1 MTTLEHKLA
10 EGFIH
15 EMMKHAD
22 TTVPTIKTDQSWLD
36 RTRASLKRGVQ
47 GLGMMAA
54 PGIANFMGTDN
65 MNQLAENH
73 IKNNPGVVTGMAK
86 NFMGTDQGKRFVE
99 EQIDSQIK
107 DRIQP
112 EFRDLVNKNEQ
123 GQWGVDKS
131 KIPGYLMNQAGSW
144 IKANPDKAILGGGAL
159 LGGGMLLSSM
169 FSGNNNNQQQGQPQS
184 ITPQGYQPPKT
195 TFNKFSV
202 ANDEDIRQYV
212 LNSIYDSN

>member
-15 EMMKHAD
+15 EMMKHAAD
-22 TTVPTIKTDQSWLD
+22 PVVPTGPIPTTPVKKNWLQEKGQQVGDWAMGHIGNFVENNADSITGAMGKDRMGRIGKKYFEQNPGQAAEALGSFAGSDQGQRIMINKGVSENLRGLLKT
-36 RTRASLKRGVQ
+36 G
-47 GLGMMAA
+47 
-54 PGIANFMGTDN
+54 PGGISINPAGIPG
-65 MNQLAENH
+65 AIGGW
-73 IKNNPGVVTGMAK
+73 IKNNPGTAMLG
-86 NFMGTDQGKRFVE
+86 
-99 EQIDSQIK
+99 
-107 DRIQP
+107 
-112 EFRDLVNKNEQ
+112 
-123 GQWGVDKS
+123 
-131 KIPGYLMNQAGSW
+131 AG
-144 IKANPDKAILGGGAL
+144 GL

>member
-15 EMMKHAD
+15 EMMKHAAD
-22 TTVPTIKTDQSWLD
+22 PVVPTGPIPTTPVIGNTTK
-36 RTRASLKRGVQ
+36 
-47 GLGMMAA
+47 A
-54 PGIANFMGTDN
+54 PSSAPMTGQQFNESVFSE
-65 MNQLAENH
+65 LAKWMTPET
-73 IKNNPGVVTGMAK
+73 KNNLIKSHLSQPGAL
-86 NFMGTDQGKRFVE
+86 QG
-99 EQIDSQIK
+99 
-107 DRIQP
+107 
-112 EFRDLVNKNEQ
+112 LVNKH
-123 GQWGVDKS
+123 VDENLRGFTKVEGD
-131 KIPGYLMNQAGSW
+131 KVTLD
-144 IKANPDKAILGGGAL
+144 KANIIPHGMKLLGNWIGKNPGTAMLGAGGL